1 MIKDKNP
8 NNLDIRSKIALYYTE
23 LNDNSNALLNIY
35 ECLKV
40 KPNLKSC

>member
-8 NNLDIRSKIALYYTE
+8 NNLEIRSKIVFYYTE

-35 ECLKV
+35 ECLKIN
-40 KPNLKSC
+40 PNLKSC